1 MRHFTNTT
9 EMPQTKIYYLI
20 GMMGV
25 GKSSIGLGAAR
36 KLNITFVDLDDHIR
50 KVENKSINEIFKSHG
65 EQKFREMEMK
75 YLRELDFDG
84 APVAIVSTGGGTPAF
99 NDNMDFMNQNGRTI
113 WFQTPVS
120 EIVER
125 LKDMKDDR
133 PLINTVKNN
142 MMEEQLKKIYE
153 ARLPIFEKANF
164 ILENVGY
171 DYEVIEKLVDLI
183 TSDVET
189 FSNK

>member
-183 TSDVET
+183 TSDLET

>member
-1 MRHFTNTT
+1 
-9 EMPQTKIYYLI
+9 
-20 GMMGV
+20 
-25 GKSSIGLGAAR
+25 
-36 KLNITFVDLDDHIR
+36 
-50 KVENKSINEIFKSHG
+50 
-65 EQKFREMEMK
+65 
-75 YLRELDFDG
+75 
-84 APVAIVSTGGGTPAF
+84 
-99 NDNMDFMNQNGRTI
+99 
-113 WFQTPVS
+113 
-120 EIVER
+120 
-125 LKDMKDDR
+125 MKDDR